1 MIRQAYL
8 MQVTALSGSTD
19 VAQTLWQEIE
29 IAYTDSNRHFHNLAH
44 LEHMLNELQPLQ
56 SHMEDW
62 PTLLFSICYHD
73 VVYDVATH
81 MVADDKE
88 EKSAAFAE
96 KHLQQIGYPQ
106 EKIDACKAQIMATQ
120 KHTKTTDNDTNFLI
134 DADLSILG
142 QPWPLYATYKDNI
155 REEYSIYLDNIYNAG
170 RRKVLEHFLRME
182 PLFKTAHFQKLY
194 EEAAKENI
202 RKELGLLES

>member
-1 MIRQAYL
+1 MIKQAYL
-8 MQVTALSGSTD
+8 MQVTALSGSAD
-19 VAQTLWQEIE
+19 VAEKLWQEIE
-29 IAYTDSNRHFHNLAH
+29 LAYTGANRHFHNLLH

-56 SHMEDW
+56 SRVEDW

-73 VVYDVATH
+73 VVYDVIEH

-88 EKSAAFAE
+88 ERSAAFAE
-96 KHLQQIGYPQ
+96 RHLQQIGYPQ

-120 KHTKTTDNDTNFLI
+120 KHTKTNNYDTNLLI

-142 QPWPLYATYKDNI
+142 QSWRTYAAYKNNI
-155 REEYSIYLDNIYNAG
+155 REEYSIYLDNIYKAG

-182 PLFKTAHFQKLY
+182 PLFKTAHFHKRY
-194 EEAAKENI
+194 EGSAKENI
-202 RKELGLLES
+202 RKELALLES

>member
-1 MIRQAYL
+1 MIKQAYL

-29 IAYTDSNRHFHNLAH
+29 LAYTDSNRHFHNLAH
-44 LEHMLNELQPLQ
+44 LEQLFNELQPLQ
-56 SHMEDW
+56 SHVEDW

-73 VVYDVATH
+73 VVYDVTTH

-88 EKSAAFAE
+88 EQSAAFDE

-120 KHTKTTDNDTNFLI
+120 KHTKAADNDTNFLI

-142 QPWPLYATYKDNI
+142 QPWQTYAAYKDNI

-170 RRKVLEHFLRME
+170 RKKVLEHFLQMN
-182 PLFKTAHFQKLY
+182 PLFKTAHFHKLY
-194 EEAAKENI
+194 EESAKENI
-202 RKELGLLES
+202 RREMALLGS